1 MKEFESKN
9 AINLLQTI
17 FEFELAGAIRYT
29 NFAALVDREKTDV
42 VDFLKEQ
49 ARESLDHSQKVG
61 EVLVKINAYNQPQIA
76 PITQAQSMNV
86 KDILQASHEFE
97 RQAISLYQK
106 LLDIVK
112 DCNLYLE
119 EFARNMVTEEAE
131 HSHELEQMLREYC

>member
-29 NFAALVDREKTDV
+29 NFAALVDHEKTDV

-76 PITQAQSMNV
+76 PITQAESMNV

-106 LLDIVK
+106 LLELVK

-119 EFARNMVTEEAE
+119 EFARSMVTEEAE
-131 HSHELEQMLREYC
+131 HSQELEQMLREYC

>member
-1 MKEFESKN
+1 MKELESKN

-29 NFAALVDREKTDV
+29 NFAALVGDERADV

-61 EVLVKINAYNQPQIA
+61 DVLVKINGYNQPQIA
-76 PITQAQSMNV
+76 PITQAESMNLQ
-86 KDILQASHEFE
+86 DILQASHDFE

-106 LLDIVK
+106 LLDLVK
-112 DCNLYLE
+112 DYNLYLE

-131 HSHELEQMLREYC
+131 HSQELEQMLREYC

>member
-29 NFAALVDREKTDV
+29 NFAALVGEEKADV

-49 ARESLDHSQKVG
+49 ARESLHHSQKVG
-61 EVLVKINAYNQPQIA
+61 DVLVRINGYNQPHIA
-76 PITQAQSMNV
+76 PITQTESMNV

-112 DCNLYLE
+112 GCNLYLE
-119 EFARNMVTEEAE
+119 EFALSMVTEEAE
-131 HSHELEQMLREYC
+131 HSQELEQMLREYC